1 MATNAKSI
9 SSTAATAS
17 SVPLPWASRRKTAST
32 GVQKKFNSD
41 DRPAKVRCYCGQ
53 KVGEE
58 RAKGALCTRRGSRK
72 PPPTPSWW
80 SAPVLRAGPR
90 APGAFGMR
98 TGFNVNPLRARF
110 VMTDK
115 DVRRRLRPSG
125 PPTAGRSDLPEP
137 RVLRGSPPRPLR
149 RRARPRCDRR
159 VGPSTAGARP
169 QSWCSAPRS
178 W

>member
-9 SSTAATAS
+9 ASTAATAS
-17 SVPLPWASRRKTAST
+17 SVPLPGASRSKTATPASRRSSTATT
-32 GVQKKFNSD
+32 GPPRFAATSA
-41 DRPAKVRCYCGQ
+41 RRSVRNARRSPSAR
-53 KVGEE
+53 EE
-58 RAKGALCTRRGSRK
+58 EVE

-90 APGAFGMR
+90 APGTFGMR
-98 TGFNVNPLRARF
+98 TGLNVNPLRARF

-137 RVLRGSPPRPLR
+137 RVLRGSPPRPLH

-159 VGPSTAGARP
+159 VGPSTAGARL